1 MLLGVSHDTIGGEV
15 TKQMNWKTRVALAG
29 GLLGLLIGVASAFV
43 YIRTVTAEQGDKK
56 DVALPPV
63 KPTDV
68 LPIVITAVGLLRTI
82 AGLGSR
88 E

>member
-1 MLLGVSHDTIGGEV
+1 
-15 TKQMNWKTRVALAG
+15 MNWKSRALLAG
-29 GLLGLLIGVASAFV
+29 GILGLVIGIASAFV
-43 YIRTVTAEQGDKK
+43 YIRTVTAEQGDKA

>member
-1 MLLGVSHDTIGGEV
+1 
-15 TKQMNWKTRVALAG
+15 MNWKIRVTLVG
-29 GLLGLLIGVASAFV
+29 GFLGLLVGVASAFV
-43 YIRTVTAEQGDKK
+43 YIRTIQSEQGDHEK
-56 DVALPPV
+56 VQLPAL

-88 E
+88 PE

>member
-1 MLLGVSHDTIGGEV
+1 
-15 TKQMNWKTRVALAG
+15 MNWKTRVMLVG
-29 GLLGLLIGVASAFV
+29 GVMGLLIGVASAFV
-43 YIRTVTAEQGDKK
+43 YIRTITAEQGDNDK
-56 DVALPPV
+56 VQLPAL

-88 E
+88 PE